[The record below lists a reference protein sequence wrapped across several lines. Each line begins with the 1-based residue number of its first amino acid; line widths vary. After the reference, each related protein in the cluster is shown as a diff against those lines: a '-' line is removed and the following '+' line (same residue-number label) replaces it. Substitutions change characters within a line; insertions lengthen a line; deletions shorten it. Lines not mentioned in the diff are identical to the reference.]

1 MNKKILKLALAILTL
16 TVWTAGL
23 STAMAVPL
31 DNHNLMTRVVL
42 DPNLKPDNSPGVIIG
57 TKTLQA
63 AGAEA
68 AFGNYVLQIIAGG
81 LITVAAPVAIIIIA
95 ISGLIAVVSHGDQA
109 LIDKARKTLTW
120 AIIGLIVIIFSWVI
134 VKAVISVVISANSNP
149 ATQTSTTDTGAKQ
162 GQENT
167 APLPPA

>member
-1 MNKKILKLALAILTL
+1 MNKKILKLVLAILSL
-16 TVWTAGL
+16 TIWMTGL
-23 STAMAVPL
+23 GTAMAVPL
-31 DNHNLMTRVVL
+31 DNHDLMTRVVL

-57 TKTLQA
+57 TETLSKN
-63 AGAEA
+63 GAEA

-95 ISGLIAVVSHGDQA
+95 ISGLIAVVSHGDQG

-149 ATQTSTTDTGAKQ
+149 TTQSTTTNPGAKP

-167 APLPPA
+167 APLPPS